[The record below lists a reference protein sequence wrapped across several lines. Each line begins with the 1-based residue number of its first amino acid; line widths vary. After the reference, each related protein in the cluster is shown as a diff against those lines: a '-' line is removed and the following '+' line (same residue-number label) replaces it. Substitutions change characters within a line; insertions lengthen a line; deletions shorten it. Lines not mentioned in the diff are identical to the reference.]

1 MQPNIQRA
9 VDFLADLLEEAKR
22 GESANGRY
30 GLLAPGFGDGG
41 LGGVRSEFTNT
52 LWVLAGLKAVS
63 EAADKLGLAGFEPT
77 QQFYNELR
85 AAFFAAARQEMR
97 RHPQGFDYLPM
108 LMKEDRQ
115 WSDPDE
121 WERVRPQTGQWALS
135 HAIYP
140 GVLFEKGD
148 PVVQGHIALMQACTQ
163 EHIPTETGWLPHEGV
178 WTYNAAFVA
187 HVYLWAG
194 LADAARETFVGF
206 LNHATPLFCWREE
219 QPLRGSLVSEYVGD
233 MPHNWASA
241 ECILFLRHLLAL
253 EDLQALRLLPGLG
266 DPELSAAESY
276 RLSNSPTRFGRVSM
290 DFEPL
295 DRHAGWR
302 LKFQRG
308 PGLTPARVSLPARLG
323 SRFRFSELS
332 GAKTQSEDNA
342 VLVDPQATAWAATW
356 KT

>member
-1 MQPNIQRA
+1 
-9 VDFLADLLEEAKR
+9 
-22 GESANGRY
+22 
-30 GLLAPGFGDGG
+30 

-52 LWVLAGLKAVS
+52 LWVLAGLKALS
-63 EAADKLGLAGFEPT
+63 EAAARLGIAGFEAT
-77 QQFYNELR
+77 RQFYGELR

-97 RHPQGFDYLPM
+97 RHPQGFEYLPM

-121 WERVRPQTGQWALS
+121 WERVRPQAGQWALS

-140 GVLFEKGD
+140 GVLFERDD

-163 EHIPTETGWLPHEGV
+163 EDIPAETGWLPHEGV
-178 WTYNAAFVA
+178 WTYNAGFVA

-194 LADAARETFVGF
+194 LRDWAQRTFVGF
-206 LNHATPLFCWREE
+206 LNHASPLYCWREE
-219 QPLRGSLVSEYVGD
+219 QPLKGSLVSEYVGD

-241 ECILFLRHLLAL
+241 ECILYLRHMLAL
-253 EDLQALRLLPGLG
+253 EDRHSLRLLAGVS
-266 DPELSAAESY
+266 DFELSAGELY
-276 RLSNSPTRFGRVSM
+276 RLSGSPTRFGRVSI
-290 DFEPL
+290 DLEPL
-295 DRHAGWR
+295 DRNQGWR

-308 PGLTPARVSLPARLG
+308 TGPSPLEVSVPGRLA

-332 GAKTQSEDNA
+332 GAEIKTQDNT

-356 KT
+356 KA